1 MDNRKKGF
9 TDIRLFMPN
18 KKSDL
23 IKQMIADS
31 ALSQSDLAEY
41 LNCTVS
47 SLRNKFSRDS
57 FSLYDFIVICH
68 VCGYSLSI
76 HNGSIDDDL
85 STAKDCI
92 DVVCETLRNASEE
105 DDMDLVLDALDEAE
119 VAQERLEL
127 YECVFDLSPE
137 NILTKEECNR
147 IKKIEDDKRNDKYQK
162 IINGLSENEQLTL
175 LEMLKDKQEEK
186 I

>member
-1 MDNRKKGF
+1 MDNNKKGF
-9 TDIRLFMPN
+9 SDKQLFTPN

-23 IKQMIADS
+23 IKQMISDS
-31 ALSQSDLAEY
+31 AISQSDLAEY

-57 FSLYDFIVICH
+57 FSLYDFIVTCH

-76 HNGSIDDDL
+76 CNGDIDDDL
-85 STAKDCI
+85 ITANRCI
-92 DVVCETLRNASEE
+92 NTVCENLRNASEE

-119 VAQERLEL
+119 IAQEKLDN

-137 NILTKEECNR
+137 NILIDKECQR
-147 IKKIEDDKRNDKYQK
+147 IKSIEEQKRENKYHK
-162 IINGLSENEQLTL
+162 IINGLSKDEQLTL
-175 LEMLKDKQEEK
+175 LEFLKDKQK
-186 I
+186 K

>member
-1 MDNRKKGF
+1 MDSTKKGYSDKQF
-9 TDIRLFMPN
+9 YILN
-18 KKSDL
+18 VKSDI
-23 IKQMIADS
+23 IKKMAQDS
-31 ALSQSDLAEY
+31 DISQSDLAEY
-41 LNCTVS
+41 LNCTIS

-85 STAKDCI
+85 STDKDCI
-92 DVVCETLRNASEE
+92 DAVCENLRNASEE

-147 IKKIEDDKRNDKYQK
+147 INIIEDNKRKNKYQK
-162 IINGLSENEQLTL
+162 IINGLSESEQLTL
-175 LEMLKDKQEEK
+175 FEMLKDKQEK
-186 I
+186 K